1 MDVVIEFAKILI
13 PAGLVLYAMFLVVKS
28 FLNKEFN
35 EKMVDIKMNNTK
47 IVLPIRLQAYERM
60 CLFLERMSP
69 SSLIPRLNVGELTS
83 SEFHA
88 VLLNEIREEYNHN
101 VSQQVYMSEEAWEMV
116 KNAKEDLIVT
126 INNPAS
132 EFVEENE
139 SLELS
144 RKIFEI
150 YMNKDPDPIVTAL
163 NFIKSEIKES
173 F

>member
-35 EKMVDIKMNNTK
+35 EKMVDIKISNTK

-60 CLFLERMSP
+60 CLFLERMAP
-69 SSLIPRLNVGELTS
+69 NSLIPRLNVGELTS

-126 INNPAS
+126 INNAAS
-132 EFVEENE
+132 EFAEENE

-163 NFIKSEIKES
+163 NFIKSEIRES

>member
-13 PAGLVLYAMFLVVKS
+13 PAGQ
-28 FLNKEFN
+28 FN
-35 EKMVDIKMNNTK
+35 EKMVDIKISNTK
-47 IVLPIRLQAYERM
+47 VVLPIRLQAYERM
-60 CLFLERMSP
+60 CLFLERMAP
-69 SSLIPRLNVGELTS
+69 NSLIPRLNVGELTS

-126 INNPAS
+126 INNAAS
-132 EFVEENE
+132 EFAEENE

-163 NFIKSEIKES
+163 NFIKSEIRES

>member
-35 EKMVDIKMNNTK
+35 EKMVDIKISNTK
-47 IVLPIRLQAYERM
+47 VVLPIRLQAYERM
-60 CLFLERMSP
+60 CLFLERMAP
-69 SSLIPRLNVGELTS
+69 NSLIPRLNVGELTS

-126 INNPAS
+126 INNAAS
-132 EFVEENE
+132 EFAEENE

-163 NFIKSEIKES
+163 NFIKSEIRES